1 MVIIIVLKHDS
12 GVDPGQGSSQGWE
25 GHLKLKKNQC
35 NLVLTK
41 INLEVNGSFTY
52 VLSHVDLG
60 F

>member
-1 MVIIIVLKHDS
+1 MTQESTQDKARVM
-12 GVDPGQGSSQGWE
+12 GWE

-41 INLEVNGSFTY
+41 INLKVNGSFTY